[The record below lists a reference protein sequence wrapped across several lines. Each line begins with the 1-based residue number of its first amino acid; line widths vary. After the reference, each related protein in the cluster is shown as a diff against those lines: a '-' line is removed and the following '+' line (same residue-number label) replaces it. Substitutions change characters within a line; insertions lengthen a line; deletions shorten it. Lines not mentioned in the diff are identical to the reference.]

1 MLAEF
6 LNEIVTNMPVNDP
19 IVCADFGE
27 TDLSKPAQFIAG
39 YISEL
44 TG

>member
-6 LNEIVTNMPVNDP
+6 INEIMTNMPVNDP
-19 IVCADFGE
+19 IACDDFGV
-27 TDLSKPAQFIAG
+27 TDLSKPAEYIAG

>member
-6 LNEIVTNMPVNDP
+6 INEIVTNMPVNDP
-19 IVCADFGE
+19 IACGDFGV
-27 TDLSKPAQFIAG
+27 TDLSKPAEYIAG

>member
-6 LNEIVTNMPVNDP
+6 INEIVTNMPVNGP
-19 IVCADFGE
+19 IACADFGV
-27 TDLSKPAQFIAG
+27 TDLSKPAEFIAG

>member
-6 LNEIVTNMPVNDP
+6 INEIMTNMPVNDP
-19 IVCADFGE
+19 IACGDFGV
-27 TDLSKPAQFIAG
+27 TDLSKPAEYIAG